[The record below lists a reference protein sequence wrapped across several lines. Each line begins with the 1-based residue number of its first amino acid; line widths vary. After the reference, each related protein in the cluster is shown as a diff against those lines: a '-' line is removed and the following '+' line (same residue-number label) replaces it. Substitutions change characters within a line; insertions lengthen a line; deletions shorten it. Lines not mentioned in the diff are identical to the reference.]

1 MFRYLLH
8 QRVKFGSSLCQINR
22 MRQLLGTRTLG
33 NVTYALVVSKLYFC
47 SPVWSSSSK
56 KNISKL
62 QKVQN
67 FKNFNARIITN
78 TWKFDHITAVLQE
91 LRWLPVSYYL
101 IYTVDVLAFKCAKGL
116 APTVVTW
123 VIAYWQDLLFMIATQ
138 EITTILIF
146 IPAYQSAAGQR
157 TFLYREQLNSGTHCH
172 VRSLRQTTCVL
183 SKRNFE
189 NSFLNHFWSA
199 KRDTYFTDVFIYH

>member
-1 MFRYLLH
+1 MFRYLLR

-22 MRQLLGTRTLG
+22 VRQPLGTRTLG

-78 TWKFDHITAVLQE
+78 TWKFDHITPVLQE
-91 LRWLPVSYYL
+91 LRWLVG
-101 IYTVDVLAFKCAKGL
+101 VLAFKCAKGL
-116 APTVVTW
+116 AISYLSDCFVTR
-123 VIAYWQDLLFMIATQ
+123 
-138 EITTILIF
+138 
-146 IPAYQSAAGQR
+146 SAVHDR
-157 TFLYREQLNSGTHCH
+157 NTRNNDYLNIYSSLSIGR
-172 VRSLRQTTCVL
+172 RST
-183 SKRNFE
+183 NF
-189 NSFLNHFWSA
+189 S
-199 KRDTYFTDVFIYH
+199 I